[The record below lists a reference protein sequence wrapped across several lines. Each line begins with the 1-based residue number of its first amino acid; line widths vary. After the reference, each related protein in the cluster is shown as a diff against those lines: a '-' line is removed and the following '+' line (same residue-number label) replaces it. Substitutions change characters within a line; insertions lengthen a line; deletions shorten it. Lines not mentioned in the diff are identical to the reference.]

1 MVLAAGAW
9 TPASAQ
15 ASGDKWDVLVA
26 PYLMG
31 ASMSGTT
38 TVRGLEADVE
48 VPASDIFSNLQ
59 FGAMGFLV
67 AKKGNWGFGA
77 DVIWMALGTTVRET
91 NVDFNQGAFAF
102 YGLRSLG
109 SAADL
114 TFGLRVN
121 TLQGDVTFKRID
133 VSRSQDKTW
142 VDPIVGVILRTPGT
156 HRVQLR
162 TYTEVGGFGAGSDFS
177 WQIFPSLGIKLTDK
191 ASFEIGYRWLD
202 IDYTFRRGQRAVRLR
217 HADPG
222 PGRGVRAQVLV
233 RHRTRCASRESFP
246 GWLVCS
252 RR

>member
-1 MVLAAGAW
+1 MRRLILASAMVVLAAGAV

-15 ASGDKWDVLVA
+15 NSGDEWDVLVA

-38 TVRGLEADVE
+38 TIRGLEADVK
-48 VPASDIFSNLQ
+48 VSASDIFSNLQ

-67 AKKGNWGFGA
+67 AKKGNWGVGA

-91 NVDFNQGAFAF
+91 NVDFNQGAFAV

-162 TYTEVGGFGAGSDFS
+162 TYTEVGGFGAGSDFT
-177 WQIFPSLGIKLTDK
+177 WQVFPSLGIKLTDK

-202 IDYTFRRGQRAVRLR
+202 IDYNAGEGNERFAYDMLTQGPVAGLGLR
-217 HADPG
+217 
-222 PGRGVRAQVLV
+222 
-233 RHRTRCASRESFP
+233 F
-246 GWLVCS
+246 
-252 RR
+252 